1 MNETSVPLVRIGE
14 LSSRVGVS
22 PELLRAWE
30 RRYGLLQPTRSEGG
44 FRLYS
49 PLDEARVRRMQLE
62 LSRGLSAA
70 EAAVAAMASIEE
82 QASLASGVA
91 PAIDPL
97 KSDLAQALDLFD
109 DGRAQACLD
118 RLFGGFSIEAALRE
132 VILPYL
138 HELGVRWANGEAT
151 VAQEHFASHLIRGR
165 LLGLARGWDQGRGPR
180 AVLACPPGELHD
192 LGLICF
198 GLALFRQGWRMTFLG
213 SDTPVET
220 IQGAARSLPADI
232 IVVSASD
239 GVRFSS
245 SAEALRELAG
255 AAPLGLAGAGASPR
269 LARDIGGY
277 YLGEDPISAARRISH
292 GNLSGNQEPFLT
304 LFDSPSPPTA

>member
-1 MNETSVPLVRIGE
+1 MPLVRIGE

-30 RRYGLLQPTRSEGG
+30 RRYGLLQPLRSEGG

-70 EAAVAAMASIEE
+70 EAAVAATSSVVEHGPLTGTAT
-82 QASLASGVA
+82 
-91 PAIDPL
+91 PAIDRL
-97 KSDLAQALDLFD
+97 GRDLAEALDLFD

-118 RLFGGFSIEAALRE
+118 KLFGGFSIEAALRE

-138 HELGVRWANGEAT
+138 HELGVRWANGDAS

-198 GLALFRQGWRMTFLG
+198 GVALFRQGWRMTFLG
-213 SDTPVET
+213 SDTPIET
-220 IQGAARSLPADI
+220 IEEAARTLPADI
-232 IVVSASD
+232 VVVSASQPL
-239 GVRFSS
+239 RLAA
-245 SAEALRELAG
+245 SADALRELART
-255 AAPLGLAGAGASPR
+255 APLALAGAGASPPM
-269 LARDIGGY
+269 ANDIGGY
-277 YLGEDPISAARRISH
+277 LLGEDPVSAARRVSD
-292 GNLSGNQEPFLT
+292 GDLAGSK
-304 LFDSPSPPTA
+304 